1 MLSAFLTPRGH
12 DPLSRST
19 INASIRVSREVLER
33 LGIHLPAF
41 AGWTPARWENTG
53 PEADE
58 IRDCAL
64 GWDVTD
70 FGSRKFHELGR
81 TLFTMRNGLPLHK
94 DARYPKPYAEKFLIE
109 PENQRSPIHYHL
121 NKREDII
128 NRGGGNVIVALH
140 RIGQDGMP
148 DARGAAINA
157 SVDGVRRTFA
167 AGEKIR
173 LRPGE
178 SIAIPPSTFHQFWA
192 EEGTGLRID
201 GVGYTVS
208 GEISTVC
215 DDYNDNCFIDDWSA
229 RYPEIVEDEPRETYL
244 CNEYP
249 RATLKSA
256 ASPARE
262 MAAN

>member
-1 MLSAFLTPRGH
+1 MSSTFLTPRGAT
-12 DPLSRST
+12 PLSRST
-19 INASIRVSREVLER
+19 INASIRISREVLKH
-33 LGIHLPAF
+33 LGIYLPAF
-41 AGWTPARWENTG
+41 ANWTPAQWENTG
-53 PEADE
+53 AEADE
-58 IRDCAL
+58 IRDCGL

-70 FGSRKFHELGR
+70 FGSQKFHKLGR
-81 TLFTMRNGLPLHK
+81 TLFTLRNGLPLSK
-94 DARYPKPYAEKFLIE
+94 DKRYPKPYAEKFLIE
-109 PENQRSPIHYHL
+109 PENQRSPIHYHV

-140 RIGQDGMP
+140 RIGGDGMP
-148 DARGAAINA
+148 TASGTITA

-167 AGEKIR
+167 AGAEIR

-208 GEISTVC
+208 GEVSTVC
-215 DDYNDNCFIDDWSA
+215 DDYNDNCFIDEWST
-229 RYPEIVEDEPRETYL
+229 RYPQIIEDEPRDVYL

-249 RATLKSA
+249 RAIA
-256 ASPARE
+256 AQPIRE
-262 MAAN
+262 MVAA